1 LPVFEIGFIIR
12 CPLTEISGAERPTL
26 SLPHPTPPII
36 KNFSSPQL
44 WTHEMA
50 DGQRSTLGMK
60 LHKAVDEK
68 NQLLHEKHDTRS
80 KRGTLSSNA
89 KKVLFTA
96 SVFASTCLL
105 LVSLP

>member
-1 LPVFEIGFIIR
+1 
-12 CPLTEISGAERPTL
+12 
-26 SLPHPTPPII
+26 
-36 KNFSSPQL
+36 
-44 WTHEMA
+44 
-50 DGQRSTLGMK
+50 MK

-80 KRGTLSSNA
+80 KRATLSSNA